1 MKTKLIPCLV
11 MLCCISACSFS
22 QQKKAVKKITVAA
35 ADSLVALPANLQK
48 QLAAVSNQ
56 AGHLIFTGESKLTET
71 GSRWLAAK
79 KQQPMYRVDLSAV
92 TGKYI
97 GETEKNLDKIFTE
110 ASENKAVLL
119 IDEADALFGKR
130 TNVQDAHDKYSNAEV
145 AYLLKRIATYQ
156 GTVIIHCNTD
166 DCIKQSAV
174 AGLVKIDLQ

>member
-1 MKTKLIPCLV
+1 MLLCLT
-11 MLCCISACSFS
+11 ACSSFS

-35 ADSLVALPANLQK
+35 SDSLTALPGKVQK
-48 QLAAVSNQ
+48 QLAALSNQ
-56 AGHLIFTGESKLTET
+56 AGHLVFAGDSKLTET

-79 KQQPMYRVDLSAV
+79 KQQQIYRVDLSAV

-110 ASENKAVLL
+110 AAESKVVLL

-130 TNVQDAHDKYSNAEV
+130 TDVKDAHDKYSNAEV
-145 AYLLKRIATYQ
+145 AYLLQRIKTYQ

-166 DCIKQSAV
+166 DCIKQSAI